1 MSPTLGREDPPGARA
16 VDAQNPWPGLA
27 AFTEEQQ
34 AYFFGRDEEAGEV
47 LRRVKRKT
55 LTVLFGMSGL
65 GKTSVLQAGVFPRL
79 RRDGY
84 LPVYVRLDY
93 QDGAPDLSA
102 QIKTELARTLE
113 AADLMDPVL
122 PSADETLWE
131 YFHRRDSILVGRDG
145 QPRSLVRAFPRRDQR
160 PRREPSPARARGAT
174 GHAIRAD
181 RSPRLRQAGLPDPVQ
196 PPRGLP
202 ASARRSARA
211 HALHHGESAAADP
224 DDRSPGHG
232 GGNRAGARPRA
243 SRRGTADRALRRP
256 GRHRPPRLVCLCPR
270 RSGRARGRAPDSQPG

>member
-1 MSPTLGREDPPGARA
+1 MSPTLGREEAPGART

-65 GKTSVLQAGVFPRL
+65 GKTSLLQAGVFPRL
-79 RRDGY
+79 RRDGN
-84 LPVYVRLDY
+84 P
-93 QDGAPDLSA
+93 PP
-102 QIKTELARTLE
+102 ARAL
-113 AADLMDPVL
+113 
-122 PSADETLWE
+122 
-131 YFHRRDSILVGRDG
+131 
-145 QPRSLVRAFPRRDQR
+145 PRRDQR
-160 PRREPSPARARGAT
+160 PRREPSPARARRAT
-174 GHAIRAD
+174 GHAIRTD
-181 RSPRLRQAGLPDPVQ
+181 RSPRLRQAGLSDPVQ

-224 DDRSPGHG
+224 DDRSPSDG
-232 GGNRAGARPRA
+232 GGDRAGARPRA
-243 SRRGTADRALRRP
+243 SRRGTADRALRR
-256 GRHRPPRLVCLCPR
+256 
-270 RSGRARGRAPDSQPG
+270 